1 MEVRRNMRMK
11 IRTYSDLVK
20 LQTFEDRYKYL
31 KLNGIV
37 GSSTF
42 GFDRWLNQVLYKTTR
57 WKKSR
62 NDVIIR
68 DNALDLGVDGY
79 DIYDKIL
86 VHHMNPITIQ
96 DVEDNNSIIYDP
108 EYLICTSLKT
118 HNAIHFGD
126 EKQLVE
132 TVVVRRKNDTAP
144 WLA

>member
-1 MEVRRNMRMK
+1 MK

>member
-1 MEVRRNMRMK
+1 MRMK